1 MSPPGLVLDVVAVA
15 YGRMGE
21 LRVFVQSWMNQS
33 AGNWRLTVIHDGPSQ
48 EFEQAM
54 WPLAGQMPDQIKY
67 FCTESRL
74 NDYGH
79 SLRQIGIEQA
89 TGDYVLLTN
98 ADNYFIPK
106 AMEILNTQMGSA
118 DVIMFDMVHS
128 HHRPGGREQPRYSYF
143 ETSYQRNAIDVSAA
157 IVRTDRAKRVGFRDK
172 TYAGDATYFEDIL
185 LDDPQL
191 SPVKLPHILFVHN

>member
-1 MSPPGLVLDVVAVA
+1 MSPLGLVLDVVAVA

-67 FCTESRL
+67 FCTESRF

-128 HHRPGGREQPRYSYF
+128 HPRPGGREQPRYSYF
-143 ETSYQRNAIDVSAA
+143 ETSYQRSAIDVSAA